1 MDNLVIVALI
11 TGLTTGGLS
20 CLAVQG
26 GLVTSSIAQKIEE
39 ELREKPRKKTATTR
53 TGLPV
58 AQPIALFLL
67 AKLAVHTLFGFMLGW
82 LGSALT
88 LTPIMRGIL
97 QLAIGIFMVGNA
109 LRMLKVHPIF
119 RYFNFEPPASVT
131 RYIRRTSRNKTAG
144 SVTPVLLGA
153 LTVLIPCGI
162 TQTMMAAAIGTGS
175 PALGA
180 LVMAS
185 FVLGTSPVFFAVTY
199 LATRLGALF
208 EKRLVRIAA
217 VVLVILGI
225 VSFDTGLNL
234 VGSPF
239 SLTRAAAS
247 LRPVVSQPDPA
258 GVASGE
264 VVKINVLN
272 NGYKPQKVFAKAGE
286 PLHLLLVT
294 DGVYSCSRA
303 FVIPQL
309 ALEKLLPATGE
320 VTVDVPAQPQGSSLA
335 FACSMGMYTGTI
347 YFQ

>member
-1 MDNLVIVALI
+1 MDNLVIVAFL

-26 GLVTSSIAQKIEE
+26 GLVTSSIAQQIEVE
-39 ELREKPRKKTATTR
+39 VHRTSLKKAQNGSR
-53 TGLPV
+53 LPV
-58 AQPIALFLL
+58 AQPIALFLI
-67 AKLAVHTLFGFMLGW
+67 AKLAVHTLFGFLLGW
-82 LGSALT
+82 LGSTLT
-88 LTPIMRGIL
+88 LTPILRGGL
-97 QLAIGIFMVGNA
+97 QIAIGLFMVGNA
-109 LRMLKVHPIF
+109 MRMLNVHPIF
-119 RYFNFEPPASVT
+119 RYFNFEPPAYVT
-131 RYIRRTSRNKTAG
+131 RYIRRTSKSQAAG
-144 SVTPVLLGA
+144 SLTPILLGT

-208 EKRLVRIAA
+208 EKHLVRVAA

-225 VSFDTGLNL
+225 VTFDTGLNL

-239 SLTRAAAS
+239 SLTRAASS
-247 LRPVVSQPDPA
+247 LRPVVVQPTTPGA
-258 GVASGE
+258 ARGE

-272 NGYKPQKVFAKAGE
+272 NGYTPRKVFAKAGE
-286 PLHLLLVT
+286 PLRLLLVT

-309 ALEKLLPATGE
+309 TIEELLPASGE
-320 VTVDVPAQPQGSSLA
+320 VIIDVPAQPEGSSLA